1 MIAAAAIIITVS
13 GLLLFLRGPIL
24 FVRVMRRPQHK
35 LVESPPRLDART
47 VGCRMPDAEYSFWA
61 ELWRQLIIDD
71 SCYGPRRR
79 RFRRVECFVS
89 SFLPLA
95 AVIIVSSVELPE
107 CGGNSGHFCV
117 TDDNGAPKAA
127 TCNRKPNYLFVVVAQ
142 MWRLLLAVRY
152 LYRIYMLLV

>member
-1 MIAAAAIIITVS
+1 MIAVMAQEGAAFVELSAIN
-13 GLLLFLRGPIL
+13 
-24 FVRVMRRPQHK
+24 
-35 LVESPPRLDART
+35 
-47 VGCRMPDAEYSFWA
+47 
-61 ELWRQLIIDD
+61 
-71 SCYGPRRR
+71 
-79 RFRRVECFVS
+79 RFF
-89 SFLPLA
+89 FLA
-95 AVIIVSSVELPE
+95 ACRGAVIVSSVELPE